1 MKRGAAFLIAL
12 LWAVFHVVGK
22 AESVVG
28 STYLHHASKK
38 CKEWSMS
45 LGGCP
50 RIAPTEPECPKHLD
64 LLVEW
69 KGRSENSAQ
78 RLVRLRSER
87 LLLFIKYAREHEIF

>member
-1 MKRGAAFLIAL
+1 MYVHPMYVHTGSVVLHVVWKNPARNVPATMKRGAAFLIAL

-22 AESVVG
+22 ADSVVG

-50 RIAPTEPECPKHLD
+50 
-64 LLVEW
+64 
-69 KGRSENSAQ
+69 
-78 RLVRLRSER
+78 
-87 LLLFIKYAREHEIF
+87 